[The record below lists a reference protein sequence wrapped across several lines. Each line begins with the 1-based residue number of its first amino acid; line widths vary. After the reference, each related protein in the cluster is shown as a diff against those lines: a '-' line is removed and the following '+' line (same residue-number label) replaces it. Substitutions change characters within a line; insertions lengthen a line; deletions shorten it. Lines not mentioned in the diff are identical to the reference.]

1 MNLDRFTLVSNGVV
15 EFKSTWR
22 TTGEKPDLVDSC
34 TGTDEPAPQ
43 IDASTDA
50 AERKDAGTQTGGSP
64 RHSNATCD
72 DAKLAN
78 WLRKV
83 CPLVE
88 EELSFGITDLP
99 DANDNFSDLSGRLL
113 IRKHQELTMRKLNPE
128 LENGQKLNMG
138 AAAWLSIRTRDAPLL
153 VLSCG
158 SHHEA
163 WCEHTFASITAFTPK
178 RDAFGSV
185 HWVELS
191 SCPVKACIETLE
203 TNPFNKDMFAGGT
216 VSGDVY
222 IWQYEL
228 NFKHEQN
235 SFTEI
240 FSETTDF
247 GKVVDMTWIRPNPM
261 TKDFG
266 LLSCHSDAT
275 VILWKIG
282 KHVGK
287 DKTFRISNST
297 SSRKALILTQILA
310 ISNSE
315 FVVGSVD
322 GSMLLCSMTQL
333 IPIGSANNG
342 NSTTSAKKSYFAPSF
357 TELKP
362 HSFAVTTLL
371 KLENDRQQ
379 FLISCDLTG
388 EVYFHDVTDAINT
401 TPTLV
406 IKMPLPFKNRIIC
419 TDDMRFILSPNTDG
433 ALEIYN
439 IDSGSQDVV
448 ECGGMKGR
456 PGLIR
461 ASANGKWLI
470 TGPYD
475 GSFVVYAVEK
485 DG

>member
-1 MNLDRFTLVSNGVV
+1 MNLDRFSLVSNGVV

-22 TTGEKPDLVDSC
+22 TNGEKADLVDCC
-34 TGTDEPAPQ
+34 TGTDAPAPQ

-50 AERKDAGTQTGGSP
+50 AERKDAATQTGGSP

-113 IRKHQELTMRKLNPE
+113 IRKHQELTMRKLNPA

-153 VLSCG
+153 VFFYAETLTLTDRSSG
-158 SHHEA
+158 L
-163 WCEHTFASITAFTPK
+163 
-178 RDAFGSV
+178 R
-185 HWVELS
+185 LS
-191 SCPVKACIETLE
+191 SSPVKACIETLE

-247 GKVVDMTWIRPNPM
+247 ER
-261 TKDFG
+261 
-266 LLSCHSDAT
+266 S
-275 VILWKIG
+275 
-282 KHVGK
+282 
-287 DKTFRISNST
+287 FRISNST
-297 SSRKALILTQILA
+297 SSRKVLILTQILA

-342 NSTTSAKKSYFAPSF
+342 NSTTSSKKSYFAPSI

-433 ALEIYN
+433 VLEIYN

-461 ASANGKWLI
+461 ASANG
-470 TGPYD
+470 
-475 GSFVVYAVEK
+475 
-485 DG
+485 